1 MRALGVALILLVLT
15 SACSYLPKVYEFHDP
30 LTAQEHL
37 ALGVSYE
44 SQGDTTLA
52 IAEYKRVIEIAP
64 GSDAVTA
71 RVFLGNLYA
80 GLEQFQT
87 AEQYYREA
95 LALDSHRG
103 QALNNLASI
112 YVKQGAK
119 LGEAETLVRTA
130 LAEAER
136 GNSAGQQG
144 VYLETLGEVLLE
156 QGRYCEALENFQKAE
171 TFNDNGKAYWLMQL
185 YTKMAEAYE
194 RLGQTTE
201 AQEAR
206 QRADKLRE
214 LRGS

>member
-1 MRALGVALILLVLT
+1 MRALGVALVLFVIT
-15 SACSYLPKVYEFHDP
+15 SACSSLPKVYEFHDP

-44 SQGDTTLA
+44 SQGETTLA

-64 GSDAVTA
+64 DRDGVTA

-87 AEQYYREA
+87 AEQYYHEA

-119 LGEAETLVRTA
+119 LGEAEALARTA

-144 VYLETLGEVLLE
+144 VYLETLGEVLLG
-156 QGRYCEALENFQKAE
+156 QGRYSEALKNFQKAE
-171 TFNDNGKAYWLMQL
+171 TFNDNGKPYWLIQL
-185 YTKMAEAYE
+185 YTNMAQAYE

>member
-1 MRALGVALILLVLT
+1 MRTLGLAVVLLVII
-15 SACSYLPKVYEFHDP
+15 SACSSLPRFYEFHDP

-44 SQGDTTLA
+44 SQGETTSA

-64 GSDAVTA
+64 DRDGVTA
-71 RVFLGNLYA
+71 RVFLGNLYT

-95 LALDSHRG
+95 LALDSHRV
-103 QALNNLASI
+103 QALNNLASM

-119 LGEAETLVRTA
+119 LGEAETLARTA
-130 LAEAER
+130 VAEAER

-156 QGRYCEALENFQKAE
+156 QGRYSEALKNFQKAE
-171 TFNDNGKAYWLMQL
+171 TFNDNGKPYWLIQL
-185 YTKMAEAYE
+185 YAKMAEAYE
-194 RLGQTTE
+194 RLGQT
-201 AQEAR
+201 AEAR
-206 QRADKLRE
+206 EARE
-214 LRGS
+214 RSRSFAN